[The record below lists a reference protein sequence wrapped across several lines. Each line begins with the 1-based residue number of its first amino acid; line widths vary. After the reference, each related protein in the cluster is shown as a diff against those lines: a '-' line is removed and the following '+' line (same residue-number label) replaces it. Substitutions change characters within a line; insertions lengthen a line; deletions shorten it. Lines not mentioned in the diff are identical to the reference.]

1 MASKLATR
9 LLIRGRVQ
17 GVGYR
22 AWFAA
27 EAERRRLDGWVRNR
41 RDGGVEAL
49 ILAPAER
56 LRELIE
62 ASRHGPPAA
71 MVKEVAVSE
80 ESVADGDAGPGFDV
94 RPTA

>member
-22 AWFAA
+22 AWFVA
-27 EAERRRLDGWVRNR
+27 EAERRRLAGWVRNR
-41 RDGGVEAL
+41 RDGSVEAL
-49 ILAPAER
+49 ILAPAES

-62 ASRHGPPAA
+62 ASRRGPRAA
-71 MVKEVAVSE
+71 MVSEVAVSE
-80 ESVADGDAGPGFDV
+80 ESVPDGEAGPGFDV
-94 RPTA
+94 WPTA